1 MSEPN
6 PVVEASAPIETTPV
20 ETISDR
26 PAPVG
31 ATDRITALDTV
42 RGFALL
48 GILLMN
54 VLTFS
59 YVFSATF
66 NPTVQGGATGVNLW
80 TYITMVVLVDGKMR
94 ALFSMMFGAGVILMT
109 SRAVADIADL
119 HYRRMMWMALFGI
132 AHAYLI
138 WWGDILYPYA
148 LCGLILFPL
157 RKLSGKA
164 LIITGVVMV
173 VLMGGMSVGQG
184 FDTRS
189 KRQKALEADAAE
201 KQGKKLTE
209 DQKEAQKK
217 WKDTLKFW
225 QPDADTLKKDSDAYR
240 GSYLAA
246 LKQRAGMVM
255 KWHSSPYYGPGLWD
269 MFSMMFIGM
278 GLMKLKFFSAE
289 RPVRSY
295 VKIAATGYLLGLPL
309 IATAVGVIIKSNY
322 DIVTASFSFSAYHPS
337 RLLIALAHASV
348 LLLIIKAG
356 ALSWITSRLAAVG
369 QMAFSNYI
377 FHSVVCSIVFY
388 GYGFKL
394 YGQLQRHQ
402 LYYVVGAIW
411 LFQLLVS
418 PIWLRHFRFGPLEWA
433 WRSLTYWKRQPMRIH
448 AEEAPIAQVAVA

>member
-6 PVVEASAPIETTPV
+6 QVVEASAPIETTLI
-20 ETISDR
+20 EEESNQ
-26 PAPVG
+26 PAPVST
-31 ATDRITALDTV
+31 TDRITALDTV

-59 YVFSATF
+59 YFFSASF

-80 TYITMVVLVDGKMR
+80 TYITMAVLFDGKMR

-109 SRAVADIADL
+109 SRAVPDIADV
-119 HYRRMMWMALFGI
+119 HYRRMMWMALFGA

-148 LCGLILFPL
+148 LCGLILFPM
-157 RKLSGKA
+157 RKLSAKA

-173 VLMGGMSVGQG
+173 LLTGGMGVGQG

-201 KQGKKLTE
+201 KQGTKLTE
-209 DQKEAQKK
+209 EQKEAQKK
-217 WKDTLKFW
+217 WKDVQKFW
-225 QPDADTLKKDSDAYR
+225 QPDAESLKKDSDAYR

-246 LKQRAGMVM
+246 LKHRAGMVLE
-255 KWHSSPYYGPGLWD
+255 WHSSPYYGPGLWD

-278 GLMKLKFFSAE
+278 GLMKLKFFAAE
-289 RPVRSY
+289 WPAKTYVR
-295 VKIAATGYLLGLPL
+295 IATAGYLLGIP
-309 IATAVGVIIKSNY
+309 IMATAVGFVIKSNY
-322 DIVTASFSFSAYHPS
+322 DVVTASFGLAAYHPS
-337 RLLIALAHASV
+337 RLLIAMAHASV
-348 LLLIIKAG
+348 LLLIVKTG
-356 ALSWITSRLAAVG
+356 ALSGITSRLAAVG

-418 PIWLRHFRFGPLEWA
+418 PIWLRHFRFGPLEWV

-448 AEEAPIAQVAVA
+448 AEEASIAQVAVA